1 MIYCT
6 CKKKVFLYSLGAL
19 LAAFLVTST
28 AEAAPVSHETVLSG
42 EVVSVVSVGTS
53 VKEGDPLLTVQT
65 LGGPMVASRATVN
78 GVVQTVSV
86 EPGATVER
94 GQIITVI
101 NN

>member
-1 MIYCT
+1 M
-6 CKKKVFLYSLGAL
+6 KKTLVYSLGAVLAGL
-19 LAAFLVTST
+19 LMVGTV
-28 AEAAPVSHETVLSG
+28 EAAPVNHETVLSG
-42 EVVSVVSVGTS
+42 DVVTVVPVGTA

-86 EPGATVER
+86 EPGTAVER

>member
-1 MIYCT
+1 M
-6 CKKKVFLYSLGAL
+6 KKVFLYSSL
-19 LAAFLVTST
+19 LAALFVTAT
-28 AEAAPVSHETVLSG
+28 AEAAPVNHETVLSG

-86 EPGATVER
+86 EPGASVER

>member
-1 MIYCT
+1 M
-6 CKKKVFLYSLGAL
+6 KKVFLYILGAL

-28 AEAAPVSHETVLSG
+28 AEAAPVNHETVLSG